1 MMLSKSYK
9 QTLIIS
15 VIFAEI
21 FTITG
26 LVLSFYLDLRP
37 GGTIVL
43 TGVVILIITAALT
56 QRRRL

>member
-1 MMLSKSYK
+1 MLSKSYK

-15 VIFAEI
+15 IVLAEI
-21 FTITG
+21 FTLSG

-43 TGVVILIITAALT
+43 TGVIILIIIMILT
-56 QRRRL
+56 SRRRI